1 MPDETHGDANNRR
14 ARLRASAGLWIGIF
28 LLVALA
34 VYADRSGLLPALD
47 EPALEA
53 PPESGPAD
61 QNADEEQT
69 FPAPGPAAEKHHS
82 RRHNED
88 IRVNDETSVEEPASN
103 GSYRLENVT
112 IRDLDGR
119 VEFRGTVDL
128 SETLTRIER
137 GDRLRFA
144 HDGSKFSNREGRLP
158 HKPAGYYH
166 EYVHPTP
173 GISGPGP
180 QRIIVGRQ
188 GETYYTSDHYR
199 NFRRIK

>member
-1 MPDETHGDANNRR
+1 MPDATQGDADNRR
-14 ARLRASAGLWIGIF
+14 ARLTASAGLWIGVVA
-28 LLVALA
+28 LVVLA
-34 VYADRSGLLPALD
+34 VYLDRSGLLPALD
-47 EPALEA
+47 EPPLEA
-53 PPESGPAD
+53 PPETEPAD
-61 QNADEEQT
+61 QRADDQQN
-69 FPAPGPAAEKHHS
+69 FPAPDGAAEKHHS
-82 RRHNED
+82 RQHREGT
-88 IRVNDETSVEEPASN
+88 RPQGETPPDEAAAN
-103 GSYRLENVT
+103 GSYRLENVA

-128 SETLTRIER
+128 GPTLGRIER